1 MATGLLEIQGTLD
14 VAQHW
19 PKGDSEADTSKV
31 IVHPWAV
38 AGRLKR
44 GGIAAGSDGGL
55 RAVGSGLLAKERR
68 RIGVNLRS
76 GAGLRSWPSRKG
88 RTHGSMARAVHRP
101 RVALAL
107 LLLAVPGALAAQV
120 IRFDRTRV
128 DFSPPDIMVGKASHE
143 ILIRVANAGTA
154 PLKILQVKTG
164 GPNDGDFR
172 VGRCGGS
179 PSAVLAPG
187 ARCDIQVGFV
197 PTAAGAR
204 SAAVV
209 VDSDDPAQGRVTIPL
224 TGNGLAPAPRL
235 YLSPPS
241 LDFGVQPQGTP
252 GAPQQVTVRNVGM
265 LPLNV
270 SAVTTSGG
278 DFPLSQNC
286 TQSPMASGGLCW
298 IDVQFAPSSG
308 GPRADTL
315 TISSDDPH
323 TPARLD
329 LLGVGAAPAISASP
343 LSLNAGSAEIGSSL
357 NAHAT
362 LVLSNTGNAPLS
374 ITGVAITGAQAA
386 DFSAG
391 SASCT
396 SQPLPAGSTCSVT
409 VTLNPRASG
418 PRAATVSVTSNALG
432 APTTLVPVHGFGEF
446 VLPAVPSPPAADD
459 HRFVTAAS
467 TTVCSGNGATIPI
480 TVSVG
485 RALGVGGAGS
495 AMAAGTL
502 SATATLELM
511 VWDPGST
518 GQHAVSVNRSPIG
531 SFSAQAGGWRLR
543 SLSLPTGLLLF
554 PDRALP
560 GSLPTPAPNEIE
572 IRPDTTNVG
581 LCAVVAWARVS
592 FLAMSPVILVHGNA
606 NNGGFFLRQMPSFV
620 SALDAA
626 GIPNDSSINL
636 GLPAPVADDAVALQS
651 RIPPIVRSFGVDSVH
666 VVAHSKGGLDTRAWL
681 SLFAPTNAVATA
693 PSPRFRVLSVTTLA
707 TPHLGSALADLQL
720 AIEATSVGLFG
731 IPFATVPTFAAGS
744 NAGTPDL
751 TTFACAAFDPPLPAG
766 VDYRMLG
773 GDTDLNADGA
783 ITSVPP
789 PDEYAGARIES
800 SDLSAIAASPPV
812 TVGGMTIT
820 GAQIA
825 DSVVTALYVVLRNTR
840 AVVVTTAA
848 IPIPIPIPPF
858 FLVVTVTH
866 PMPIRGLPAPNDL
879 LVTIPS
885 ANGAPPPFTLAF
897 PPATFTGAAGRN
909 HGSVGDGG
917 VAAAVI
923 PLLWATDARIGDFR

>member
-14 VAQHW
+14 LAQYW
-19 PKGDSEADTSKV
+19 PKGDSDADTSK
-31 IVHPWAV
+31 HPWAL
-38 AGRLKR
+38 AGRVKR
-44 GGIAAGSDGGL
+44 GGIAAGGDGGL

-68 RIGVNLRS
+68 RSGVKLRS
-76 GAGLRSWPSRKG
+76 GAGLRSLPSRKA
-88 RTHGSMARAVHRP
+88 RTHGSMARAFHRP
-101 RVALAL
+101 RAALAL
-107 LLLAVPGALAAQV
+107 LLLAVPGALDAQV

-128 DFSPPDIMVGKASHE
+128 DFSPPDIMVGKASRE
-143 ILIRVANAGTA
+143 ILIRLTNAGTA
-154 PLKILQVKTG
+154 PLNVQEVKTG

-179 PSAVLAPG
+179 PPVVLAPG
-187 ARCDIQVGFV
+187 AWCTVQVGFA
-197 PTAAGAR
+197 PTVAGAR
-204 SAAVV
+204 SASVV
-209 VDSDDPAQGRVTIPL
+209 VYSDDPAQGRVTIPL

-235 YLSPPS
+235 DVSPLS
-241 LDFGVQPQGTP
+241 LDFGVQPPGAP
-252 GAPQQVTVRNVGM
+252 GAPQRLTVRNAGV

-270 SAVTTSGG
+270 SAVATGG
-278 DFPLSQNC
+278 GEFPLSQNC
-286 TQSPMASGGLCW
+286 TQSPVAPGASCF
-298 IDVQFAPSSG
+298 IDVQFAPGSG
-308 GPRADTL
+308 GPRTETL
-315 TISSDDPH
+315 TIDSDDPH
-323 TPARLD
+323 TPTRLV
-329 LLGVGAAPAISASP
+329 LRGVGAAPSISVSP
-343 LSLNAGSAEIGSSL
+343 PSLNAGSAEIGSNL
-357 NAHAT
+357 HAHAT
-362 LVLSNTGNAPLS
+362 LVLSNTGSAPLS
-374 ITGVAITGAQAA
+374 ITGVAVTGAQAA
-386 DFSAG
+386 DFSVG
-391 SASCT
+391 GTPCT
-396 SQPLPAGSTCSVT
+396 SLPLPAGSACSVT
-409 VTLNPRASG
+409 VTFIPRASG
-418 PRAATVSVTSNALG
+418 ARAATVSVTSNALG
-432 APTTLVPVHGFGEF
+432 APTTAVPVRGFGEF
-446 VLPAVPSPPAADD
+446 VLPNVPALPAADD
-459 HRFVTAAS
+459 HRFVTATS
-467 TTVCSGNGATIPI
+467 TAACSGNATTIPI

-485 RALGVGGAGS
+485 RALGAGGAGT
-495 AMAAGTL
+495 AVAAGTL

-511 VWDPGST
+511 VWDAGST
-518 GQHAVSVNRSPIG
+518 GQHAVSVNGSPIG
-531 SFSAQAGGWRLR
+531 SFAAQAGGWNLR

-554 PDRALP
+554 PARAVP
-560 GSLPTPAPNEIE
+560 GSLPAPEPNQIV

-581 LCAVVAWARVS
+581 LCAVVASARVS

-606 NNGGFFLRQMPSFV
+606 SDGGFFRRQTPSFV

-626 GIPNDSSINL
+626 GIPNDSSIDL

-681 SLFAPTNAVATA
+681 SRFASTNAVATA

-744 NAGTPDL
+744 DRGTPDL
-751 TTFACAAFDPPLPAG
+751 TTFAGAMFNPPLPAG

-783 ITSVPP
+783 VTSVPP
-789 PDEYAGARIES
+789 PDEYAGARLES
-800 SDLSAIAASPPV
+800 ATLRGIAASPPV
-812 TVGGMTIT
+812 TIGGATIT

-825 DSVVTALYVVLRNTR
+825 DSLVTALYVVLRNTR
-840 AVVVTTAA
+840 AVVVTTSAF
-848 IPIPIPIPPF
+848 PILIPIPPF
-858 FLVVTVTH
+858 FLLVTVTL
-866 PMPIRGLPAPNDL
+866 PAPIQGLPALNDL

-923 PLLWATDARIGDFR
+923 PLLRATDARIGDFR